1 MSAQKKKIASL
12 GELEKRVYEEL
23 KKEVLRG
30 AFSPGFHLVE
40 RDLAA
45 RFNASRT
52 PVRSALQRLETE
64 GLVERRDGRGFRVR
78 LPDIQSA
85 LEMLDVREAV
95 EGMAARLS
103 ARNANAAQKQQFL
116 DIITEMESCERNSD
130 AINYYRLCGN
140 LHRAIFSAA
149 NNATLH
155 DFVLNVSAQSTVLHY
170 KTLLLAKRIDQSIAE
185 HKAIVQ
191 AIVDGDED
199 SAEQHIR
206 RHIREIKHLVAN
218 LNQLNSMTDSVL

>member
-85 LEMLDVREAV
+85 LE
-95 EGMAARLS
+95 
-103 ARNANAAQKQQFL
+103 
-116 DIITEMESCERNSD
+116 I
-130 AINYYRLCGN
+130 
-140 LHRAIFSAA
+140 
-149 NNATLH
+149 
-155 DFVLNVSAQSTVLHY
+155 
-170 KTLLLAKRIDQSIAE
+170 
-185 HKAIVQ
+185 
-191 AIVDGDED
+191 
-199 SAEQHIR
+199 
-206 RHIREIKHLVAN
+206 
-218 LNQLNSMTDSVL
+218 